1 MTLLSRKTRYALD
14 AVVNIAHHA
23 RPNPVQSKDIAERQG
38 IPQRYLESVMQ
49 HLVRSGILRG
59 VRGPKGGYR
68 LARERRRIS
77 VGEVIRF
84 VTALERREEGWP
96 NELGSKI
103 GQCSVFP
110 RLQAAEER
118 MLNELDSIT
127 IEDICREGIKEAGE
141 FSKTEDVDFSI

>member
-14 AVVNIAHHA
+14 AVVNIAQHA

-49 HLVRSGILRG
+49 HLVRKGILRG
-59 VRGPKGGYR
+59 VRGPRGGYR

-84 VTALERREEGWP
+84 VTDLERREESWP
-96 NELGSKI
+96 NGSGSKL
-103 GQCSVFP
+103 GQFSVFP

-118 MLNELDSIT
+118 MLTELDSIT
-127 IEDICREGIKEAGE
+127 IEDVCRETKDGFGKIAKSGE
-141 FSKTEDVDFSI
+141 IDFSI